1 MKINL
6 AGKGDSYEI
15 NKLYQITQIHKKISA
30 EKVRL
35 GAKEGNNKAF
45 FLESK

>member
-6 AGKGDSYEI
+6 AGIGDSYEI

-35 GAKEGNNKAF
+35 GAKKKIKK
-45 FLESK
+45 LSS